1 MGRYDPDD
9 SAKNLPE
16 RFMKSFMRVIP
27 AIRDVLPAGDYRD
40 WAAIEAW
47 AEGIAT
53 ELQRTSE
60 PVAAG

>member
-9 SAKNLPE
+9 EARNLPE

-40 WAAIEAW
+40 WPAIEAW
-47 AEGIAT
+47 AEEIAST
-53 ELQRTSE
+53 LHGART
-60 PVAAG
+60 PVPIG

>member
-47 AEGIAT
+47 ADGIAT
-53 ELQRTSE
+53 ELRPASE
-60 PVAAG
+60 PVAMA